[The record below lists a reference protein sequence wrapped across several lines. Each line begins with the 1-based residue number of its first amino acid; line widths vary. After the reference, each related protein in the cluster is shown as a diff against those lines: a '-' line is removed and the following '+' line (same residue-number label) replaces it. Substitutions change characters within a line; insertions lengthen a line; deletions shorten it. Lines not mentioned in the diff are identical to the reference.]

1 MRTLIH
7 TLLTLALA
15 CSTTAAEDWPAWRGL
30 QGNGISRESQAPLY
44 WSSTSGIAWKTPLE
58 GVGLSSPIVV
68 GDFVFVTSAHAD
80 QNSRHLVCL
89 ERTSGR
95 ILWSTPVFQGKPG
108 TMHKFN
114 TAASSTPVAN
124 GDRVFACFTDDAGL
138 QVCSVD
144 FDGQPIWSHRVGTF
158 FSNHG
163 FAASPILC
171 ERGLVVNG
179 QQDGS
184 AFVVMLDRA
193 SGEEIWRY
201 VPDVSLRSFSTPVLT
216 EFAGQSQLIV
226 TGSTQTIA
234 LDPNTGAKIWSATGP
249 TEKFVCTP
257 SVGHGMVFSFGGSP
271 VKKAMAVRLGGT
283 GDVSSTHIAWRNER
297 AMPYVPSPLLV
308 GDELH
313 IVNDQGIYTCLE
325 PVSGQ
330 VLTTGRKFGPVYSS
344 PVSAAGRI
352 YLFEDSGACTV
363 IQSGRDFKELARN
376 ELDETVQTT
385 PAISGGNLFVRGES
399 HLYCISGAPKNDLH
413 DVSSESR

>member
-1 MRTLIH
+1 MRPLIH

-15 CSTTAAEDWPAWRGL
+15 CSTTAADDWPAWRGP
-30 QGNGISRESQAPLY
+30 QGNGISRESQAPLH
-44 WSSTSGIAWKTPLE
+44 WSSTSGIVWKTLLE
-58 GVGLSSPIVV
+58 GIGLSSPIVV
-68 GDFVFVTSAHAD
+68 GDLVFVTSAHAD

-89 ERTSGR
+89 DRTSGR
-95 ILWSTPVFQGKPG
+95 ILWNTPVFRGKPG

-124 GDRVFACFTDDAGL
+124 GDRVFACFTDDTGL
-138 QVCSVD
+138 QVCSID
-144 FDGQPIWSHRVGTF
+144 FDGRTLWSHRVGTF

-216 EFAGQSQLIV
+216 EFAGQPQLIV

-234 LDPNTGAKIWSATGP
+234 LDTNTGARIWSAKGP

-271 VKKAMAVRLGGT
+271 DKKAMAVRLGGT

-297 AMPYVPSPLLV
+297 AMPYVPSPLLL
-308 GDELH
+308 DDYLH
-313 IVNDQGIYTCLE
+313 IVNDQGIYTCME
-325 PVSGQ
+325 AVSGQ
-330 VLTTGRKFGPVYSS
+330 VMTTGRKFGPVYSS

-363 IQSGRDFKELARN
+363 IQAGHAFEELARN
-376 ELDETVQTT
+376 ELGEPVQTT
-385 PAISGGNLFVRGES
+385 PAISGGHLFVRGET
-399 HLYCISGAPKNDLH
+399 HLYCIGGTSPTAPREMNSDA
-413 DVSSESR
+413 R